1 MSLSQYCGSND
12 NRVAEEARLSRKG
25 SIISS
30 FKCVPSNRLLKFAAC
45 VSATDSLRCMSLFAQ
60 TLYFSLSA
68 SFKDNIFT
76 SLPSLKR
83 STSESFSIYS
93 LNILLIYS
101 LRSDSLRYY
110 VYIYIYIIYIYMS
123 LFTAAPFF
131 TPPPAPN
138 PLPIISRQPAPS
150 FPNPGQSFTAKR
162 LGGASSSKS
171 HKRCFHFVL
180 IEKVHKEGGFL

>member
-110 VYIYIYIIYIYMS
+110 VYIYIYYIYIYVP
-123 LFTAAPFF
+123 LHCRPFLYATARPE
-131 TPPPAPN
+131 PPSHNLKATSA
-138 PLPIISRQPAPS
+138 IV
-150 FPNPGQSFTAKR
+150 
-162 LGGASSSKS
+162 SKS
-171 HKRCFHFVL
+171 RSIFYCKTPRR
-180 IEKVHKEGGFL
+180 GFKLEVP